1 MNINSL
7 QKISNN
13 KKQGGIVIIVVLLI
27 VTLMVTLL
35 AFMVEKQQLL
45 IRRVTNQNVA
55 EQGFQYAEA
64 VNAWAE
70 RLLNDDANRESDFL
84 TESWAIFG
92 QNLEEESDVQDA
104 DGDGRRDSF
113 FPGLSSGE
121 EEEEEELVVIDI
133 GFDGLEYSIE
143 DLQAKF
149 NLNNLSAR
157 DPQFLASQKRIFL
170 NLMEQLEIGLD
181 DIGQRERLYGALL
194 DWVDEN
200 DLENVDG
207 GGGTE
212 SGSYGAKKTP
222 YYAADQ
228 KLSSVG
234 ELKFIE
240 GFDSDIISKLKPF
253 VTVLPVDNTKININT
268 ASVEMIASLNSAP
281 VVDTASVTAFLAQRE
296 ADGFRG
302 FLQSDIQAAETAIIG
317 VNPAGT
323 RAVNNML
330 QVNSQFYQINAK
342 VTLGDYQY
350 CMKTV
355 VLREPIGQGA
365 SSTPKISVLRRQ
377 QDTLCKEENTTTI
390 SSDEDLISDENLF

>member
-1 MNINSL
+1 MNTNSL
-7 QKISNN
+7 QQAPNIQ
-13 KKQGGIVIIVVLLI
+13 KQGGIVIIVVLLI

-64 VNAWAE
+64 VNAWGE

-84 TESWAIFG
+84 TESWATFG
-92 QNLEEESDVQDA
+92 QDLEEELDVQDA

-121 EEEEEELVVIDI
+121 EEEEERVVIDI

-157 DPQFLASQKRIFL
+157 NPQFLESQKRIFL

-181 DIGQRERLYGALL
+181 DVGQRERLYGALL

-268 ASVEMIASLNSAP
+268 ASVEVISSLNSAP

-302 FLQSDIQAAETAIIG
+302 FLSSDIQAAETAIIG
-317 VNPAGT
+317 VSPTGR
-323 RAVNNML
+323 RAVNDML

-377 QDTLCKEENTTTI
+377 QDTLCKEEITTTI

>member
-1 MNINSL
+1 MNTNSL
-7 QKISNN
+7 QQAPNIQ
-13 KKQGGIVIIVVLLI
+13 KQGGIVIIVVLLI

-64 VNAWAE
+64 VNAWGE

-84 TESWAIFG
+84 TESWATFG
-92 QNLEEESDVQDA
+92 QDLEEELDVQDA

-121 EEEEEELVVIDI
+121 EEEEERVVIDI

-157 DPQFLASQKRIFL
+157 NPQFLESQKRIFL

-181 DIGQRERLYGALL
+181 DVGQRERLYGALL

-240 GFDSDIISKLKPF
+240 GFDSDIIGKLKPF

-268 ASVEMIASLNSAP
+268 ASVEVISSLNSAP

-302 FLQSDIQAAETAIIG
+302 FLSSDIQAAETAIIG
-317 VNPAGT
+317 VSPTGR
-323 RAVNNML
+323 RAVNDML

-377 QDTLCKEENTTTI
+377 QDTLCKEEITTTI